1 MKKIVLILSF
11 FISFLFS
18 EVYVKKNI
26 RVVVGEGYGTTRED
40 AVNSAL
46 VEAIGQLN
54 GVKLKKVSNVID
66 NLVEIGDKSLTSFQ
80 YSSKINKIT
89 QGMVNSYKIE
99 EVEQINDHKYRAVV
113 SIKKIRTSY
122 KYSSPGL
129 NPRKRRS
136 LAVIPFRY
144 KKVYSFDNIDISGSS
159 LTHRLTQ
166 AIVTKIT
173 QTRKFTVLDRENSE
187 YYNLEKNFLLSGNTD
202 PVELARLGKRL
213 GADYFIIGEILDFGI
228 EKNVENISLTG
239 KNFMQINGYATVNYR
254 ILNIPTQQIKWSDT
268 IDINFN
274 IPKNKKRAESI
285 IAISCDKI
293 AQVLVEEIIFNIY
306 PPRIIEDNGVSV
318 ILNMGG
324 KFIHSGDIFEVYAL
338 GKKLYD
344 PYTKEY
350 LGRDEIYVGKI
361 KITKVLPKISYAKII
376 EGRAGKGSIVR
387 KIKKIS
393 NQKNKTQQVEGKDS
407 MFDTMFK

>member
-1 MKKIVLILSF
+1 MKKLILF
-11 FISFLFS
+11 FLF
-18 EVYVKKNI
+18 
-26 RVVVGEGYGTTRED
+26 VVFSFAQIKFVNVEALGYGITKED
-40 AVNSAL
+40 AINIAL
-46 VEAIGQLN
+46 
-54 GVKLKKVSNVID
+54 S
-66 NLVEIGDKSLTSFQ
+66 
-80 YSSKINKIT
+80 
-89 QGMVNSYKIE
+89 
-99 EVEQINDHKYRAVV
+99 RAVAQV
-113 SIKKIRTSY
+113 NGLSISAAQAIVKQSTKGKILVNNSKTVIKVVSKTQASSIATKAKGALQSYRIISIKPINGSYEVKISAIVA
-122 KYSSPGL
+122 KYISPGL

>member
-1 MKKIVLILSF
+1 MKKLILF
-11 FISFLFS
+11 FLF
-18 EVYVKKNI
+18 
-26 RVVVGEGYGTTRED
+26 VVFSFAQIKFVNVEALGYGITKED
-40 AVNSAL
+40 AINIAL
-46 VEAIGQLN
+46 
-54 GVKLKKVSNVID
+54 S
-66 NLVEIGDKSLTSFQ
+66 
-80 YSSKINKIT
+80 
-89 QGMVNSYKIE
+89 
-99 EVEQINDHKYRAVV
+99 RAVAQV
-113 SIKKIRTSY
+113 NGLSISAAQAIVKQSTKGKILFNNSKAVIKVVSKTQASSIATKAKGALQSYRIISIKPINGSYEVKISAIVA
-122 KYSSPGL
+122 KYISPGL

-268 IDINFN
+268 IDIEFTL
-274 IPKNKKRAESI
+274 PLSKRAESI
-285 IAISCDKI
+285 VVKAGDKI
-293 AQVLVEEIIFNIY
+293 AQILTEQIIFNIY
-306 PPRIIEDNGVSV
+306 PPKVIAISGNKVII
-318 ILNMGG
+318 NMGG
-324 KFIHSGDIFEVYAL
+324 NVLHKGDKFKVFAL

-344 PYTKEY
+344 PYEKY
-350 LGRDEIYVGKI
+350 GGNV
-361 KITKVLPKISYAKII
+361 
-376 EGRAGKGSIVR
+376 
-387 KIKKIS
+387 
-393 NQKNKTQQVEGKDS
+393 
-407 MFDTMFK
+407 